1 MDIATIILILLAL
14 VITGT
19 LNVVCFLIGVSIRQK
34 VDRGETVEMP
44 KIPSP
49 VKIVNSMRGDRIA
62 KAEQQKFETI
72 FQNLEAYD
80 GTGFGQKDIPR

>member
-1 MDIATIILILLAL
+1 VDIATITLILLAL

-34 VDRGETVEMP
+34 VDRDETVEMP

-49 VKIVNSMRGDRIA
+49 VKIVNSMRADRIA
-62 KAEQQKFETI
+62 KAEQQKYETI

-80 GTGFGQKDIPR
+80 GTSFGQKDLPR

>member
-1 MDIATIILILLAL
+1 MNTATIILILLTL

-62 KAEQQKFETI
+62 KAEQQKYETI

-80 GTGFGQKDIPR
+80 GTGFGQKDIPS

>member
-1 MDIATIILILLAL
+1 MTILLVLAVVL
-14 VITGT
+14 AVGT

-34 VDRGETVEMP
+34 VDRDETVEMP

-49 VKIVNSMRGDRIA
+49 VKIVNSMRADRIA
-62 KAEQQKFETI
+62 KAEQQKLETI

-80 GTGFGQKDIPR
+80 GTSFGQKDLPR